1 MLIMTE
7 LDHQLPSSTPMRST
21 TSPIG
26 YARAHRSRFIT
37 ELKDCIRYAS
47 ISVQPK
53 YAQDL
58 QKCAVWLAEHLRSVG
73 LEHVK
78 VIRTKCHPIVYAKS
92 KHKPGHPTVLI
103 YGHYDVQP
111 VDPISEWKSPPF
123 HPVVR
128 GSNLYGRGACDD
140 KGQLFTHVKALECY
154 LKTVGELPVIVKCL
168 FEGEEE
174 IGSPNLPDFLARH
187 RWDLGAEVTVIS
199 DMPIL
204 ASDRLAIT
212 HALRGAISLELEVM
226 GPQQDLHSGIF
237 GGSVHN
243 PLQVLCEIIGRLHG
257 KDGSV
262 AIPGFYDQVRVW
274 SDRERNY
281 MSQTGPTEAE
291 LLRNAQVDQGWGE
304 PHFTAY
310 ERTTIRPSLSVNGI
324 VGGYQGNG
332 PKAVIPAK
340 ALAKLS
346 FRLVP
351 DQDPQEIAGLFRQ
364 YVAAIAPPAVHTSV
378 RTQFL
383 APAAL
388 LPRDHPAM
396 QAAVIA
402 YRHGFGRKPV
412 FLRSGGTIPVVNLLY
427 ETLHIPTVLM
437 GFALPDDRMHGPN
450 EKFYLPNFF
459 NGITTSI
466 CFLSE
471 VASRLKSLRFP
482 QNLAL
487 QAQEFCCDH

>member
-7 LDHQLPSSTPMRST
+7 FQHQLPLTL
-21 TSPIG
+21 
-26 YARAHRSRFIT
+26 AHANRWRFVD
-37 ELKDCIRYAS
+37 ELKDFIRFPT
-47 ISVQPK
+47 ISAQPK
-53 YAQDL
+53 HAKDL
-58 QKCAVWLAEHLRSVG
+58 QACAAWLADHLRFIG
-73 LEHVK
+73 LEHVE
-78 VIRTKCHPIVYAKS
+78 VIPTKRHPIVYAEWLEKT
-92 KHKPGHPTVLI
+92 GYPTVMI

-111 VDPISEWKSPPF
+111 VDPLKEWKSPPF
-123 HPVVR
+123 QPIVR

-140 KGQLFTHVKALECY
+140 KGQLFTHIKALECY
-154 LKTVGELPVIVKCL
+154 LKTTGELPVNVKCL

-174 IGSPNLPDFLARH
+174 IGSPNLVDFLR
-187 RWDLGAEVTVIS
+187 RRRGDLDADVAVIS

-204 ASDRLAIT
+204 APNRPAIT
-212 HALRGAISLELEVM
+212 YALRGALSLELEVR
-226 GPQQDLHSGIF
+226 GPEHDLHSGIF
-237 GGSVHN
+237 GGAVHN
-243 PLQVLCEIIGRLHG
+243 PLQVLCEIIGRLHK
-257 KDGSV
+257 KDGKV
-262 AIPGFYDQVRVW
+262 AIPGFYDKVRVW

-291 LLRNAQVDQGWGE
+291 LLRNGQVDQAWGE

-324 VGGYQGNG
+324 LGGYQGNG

-351 DQDPQEIAGLFRQ
+351 DQDPQEIDGLFRQ

-383 APAAL
+383 APPAL
-388 LPRDHPAM
+388 LPRDHPAL
-396 QAAVIA
+396 QAAVAA

-487 QAQEFCCDH
+487 QV